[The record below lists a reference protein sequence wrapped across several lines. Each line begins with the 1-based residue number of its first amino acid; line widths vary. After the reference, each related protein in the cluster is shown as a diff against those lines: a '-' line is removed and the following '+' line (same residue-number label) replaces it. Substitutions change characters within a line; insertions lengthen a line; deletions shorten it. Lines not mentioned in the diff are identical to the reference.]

1 MVHLYSFR
9 FSVYNKIKKTF
20 LKMKKSI
27 AINKFIAN
35 GGDIQKIKPEHIIL
49 NNNLDISAIDLKTG
63 RIIPVS
69 IKIGEVGLIFN
80 KRFNTYCH
88 AQMYS
93 VTYKKD
99 GINTTQTVAGHLV
112 FVKVEVVLAESF
124 K

>member
-1 MVHLYSFR
+1 
-9 FSVYNKIKKTF
+9 
-20 LKMKKSI
+20 MKKSI

-69 IKIGEVGLIFN
+69 VKIGEVGLIFN